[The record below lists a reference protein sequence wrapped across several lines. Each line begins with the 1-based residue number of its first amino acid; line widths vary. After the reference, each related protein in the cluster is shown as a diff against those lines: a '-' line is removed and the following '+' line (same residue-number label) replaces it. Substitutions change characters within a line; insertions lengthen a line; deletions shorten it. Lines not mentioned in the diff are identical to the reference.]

1 MEQQKSN
8 LAGFYKENLQP
19 LLYAADLTN
28 EDIFN
33 FAVYQELPLDSANQ
47 QILKLGFDPA
57 GTEFFEI
64 KNASN
69 ISHASN
75 LKSFVAALDLNE
87 AEIEM
92 IDSFLEME
100 EI

>member
-1 MEQQKSN
+1 MVVLKVNPKLIDNIVEQQKSN

-57 GTEFFEI
+57 GTEFLR
-64 KNASN
+64 
-69 ISHASN
+69 
-75 LKSFVAALDLNE
+75 LKTPQ
-87 AEIEM
+87 I
-92 IDSFLEME
+92 FLTPAT
-100 EI
+100 